1 MSYETSTEN
10 SLNQT
15 QQRVDTRKV
24 SGSKTNKE
32 LLSWLNNNYRRAAE
46 NRYTVERQWYLNL
59 AFFFGRH
66 WVEWSSVKAGPI
78 SRLIEPPRPPWRVR
92 LTSNQI
98 RRYIRK
104 EYAKIT
110 QESPTGY
117 VLPASTDDMD
127 VLAAKAGEKINEH
140 MWRELNVKKQ
150 LNNAALWAV
159 LLGNGF
165 LKDGYEFG
173 PEPTDPMAKIMAKMG
188 MADKGEATVNSVN
201 PWHLFVLDL
210 LEPEIENQPIVWH
223 CTAKSPFFVQ
233 QKYKVDISGM
243 VGSAHY
249 NIGTVEE
256 RLQNAMGVTTQK
268 RMTDQLYLKEAW
280 IKPGYYAM
288 FPDGGVVTQAE
299 ETEILDIIDGWP
311 YPFKNKDYP
320 ISKIDHVPSGKFYS
334 TSIIEDLIPLQ
345 KDYNK
350 SRSQLVEARNRTS
363 KPVVFAYKGAIDP
376 RKYTSEPGLVVQ
388 VTPGFD
394 LPVVPPPAN
403 IPNYV
408 IEEMERTVREMDDV
422 ASQHEISRGG
432 TPPEVTAATAISFL
446 QEQDDSVF
454 HTTVTSIEYAA
465 QKLSQHLLVYAGT
478 FWESE
483 RQIRVVGDDNEFESY
498 MFSAANLRGNTDYI
512 VQEGSAQPRSVA
524 AKQALIMEL
533 FKMGAITSDKMLRHL
548 AMAETGHLYEEL
560 QLDTRQAQRENI
572 KLFQSNEE
580 VLVHSFDNDISHII
594 DHDNFCKR
602 QQYENAEDEQK
613 FRFETHIMQHKM
625 KLCML
630 MGLPVEM
637 MAPEQ
642 IHSVVYRLI
651 GGYQMMQPEGD
662 SSNGSGG
669 GEQFTPQ
676 PSEESP

>member
-1 MSYETSTEN
+1 MSYTTNTEN
-10 SLNQT
+10 SSNQNPDL
-15 QQRVDTRKV
+15 DTRKV
-24 SGSKTNKE
+24 KGSRTNKE
-32 LLSWLNNNYRRAAE
+32 LLSWINNNYKRASE
-46 NRYTVERQWYLNL
+46 NRYAVERQWYLNL

-98 RRYIRK
+98 RRYTRK

-110 QESPTGY
+110 QETPTGY

-140 MWRELNVKKQ
+140 LWRELNVKKQ

-165 LKDGYEFG
+165 IKDGYEFG
-173 PEPTDPMAKIMAKMG
+173 PEPTDPMAKIMAEIG
-188 MADKGEATVNSVN
+188 VADAGDATVTSVN

-223 CTAKSPFFVQ
+223 CMGKSPFWVH
-233 QKYKVDISGM
+233 QKFKVDLSGM
-243 VGSAHY
+243 TGSAQY

-256 RLQNAMGVTTQK
+256 RLQSAMGVTASK
-268 RMTDQLYLKEAW
+268 SYLDQLYIKEAW
-280 IKPGYYAM
+280 IKPGYYSM
-288 FPDGGVVTQAE
+288 FPDGGVVTTAE

-311 YPFKNKDYP
+311 YPFTKKDYP

-350 SRSQLVEARNRTS
+350 SRSQLIEARNRTS
-363 KPVVFAYKGAIDP
+363 KPSLFAYKGAIDP

-388 VTPGFD
+388 VTPGFEM
-394 LPVVPPPAN
+394 PVVPRASD

-408 IEEMERTVREMDDV
+408 IEEMERTVREMDDI
-422 ASQHEISRGG
+422 ASQHEISRGS

-454 HTTVTSIEYAA
+454 HSTVSSIEDAA
-465 QKLSQHLLVYAGT
+465 QKISRHLLTYAGT

-498 MFSAANLRGNTDYI
+498 MFSASNLRGNTDYI
-512 VQEGSAQPRSVA
+512 VQEGSAQPRSMA

-572 KLFQSNEE
+572 KLFSSDEE
-580 VLVHSFDNDISHII
+580 ILVHSYDNDISHII

-602 QQYENAEDEQK
+602 QQYENAEDQQK
-613 FRFETHIMQHKM
+613 FRFEEHVMQHKM

-630 MGLPVEM
+630 LGLPVDIME
-637 MAPEQ
+637 PEQ
-642 IHSVVYRLI
+642 IDSVVYRLI
-651 GGYQMMQPEGD
+651 GGMPMMDTQGE
-662 SSNGSGG
+662 GG
-669 GEQFTPQ
+669 GESGGEEQGTPQ
-676 PSEESP
+676 PSEELP